1 MMSGEC
7 QLNMDVKGRM
17 MVPVK
22 FREELG
28 DSFIITKGLDNCLFV
43 FQKETWDELE
53 AKINELPLADSRFIK
68 RLLIGSKEALEVD
81 KQGRILVPATLRQ
94 HAKIEKDIVLI
105 GLGNR
110 AEIWS
115 KAEWDAYSYQNFVVE
130 SDKVAEKM
138 EQLGL

>member
-28 DSFIITKGLDNCLFV
+28 ESFVITKGLDNCLFV
-43 FQKETWDELE
+43 FKKSTWDELE
-53 AKINELPLADSRFIK
+53 ARINELPLADSRFIK
-68 RLLIGSKEALEVD
+68 RLLIGSKETLDVD

-94 HAKIEKDIVLI
+94 HAKIEKDIVLM
-105 GLGNR
+105 GLGDR

-115 KAEWDAYSYQNFVVE
+115 KAVWEDYSYRNFVE
-130 SDKVAEKM
+130 DSDKVAEKM
-138 EQLGL
+138 AELGL

>member
-28 DSFIITKGLDNCLFV
+28 ESFVITKGLDNCLFV
-43 FQKETWDELE
+43 FKKSTWDELE
-53 AKINELPLADSRFIK
+53 ARINELPLADSRFIK
-68 RLLIGSKEALEVD
+68 RLLIGSKETLDVD

-94 HAKIEKDIVLI
+94 HAKIEKDIVLM
-105 GLGNR
+105 GLGDR
-110 AEIWS
+110 A
-115 KAEWDAYSYQNFVVE
+115 
-130 SDKVAEKM
+130 
-138 EQLGL
+138 

>member
-17 MVPVK
+17 MVPAK
-22 FREELG
+22 FREDLG
-28 DSFIITKGLDNCLFV
+28 DSFVVTKGLDNCIFV
-43 FQKETWDELE
+43 FPKDSWEELE

-68 RLLIGSKEALEVD
+68 RLLIGSKETLEAD

-94 HAKIEKDIVLI
+94 HAKLEKDVVIM
-105 GLGNR
+105 GLGDR

-115 KAEWDAYSYQNFVVE
+115 KAELDAYSYQNFVVE

-138 EQLGL
+138 AQLGL